1 MLFLTETHNTGD
13 PTPYLQA
20 ERARIYELLQ
30 AGIVETVLLKA
41 DRSGAIVLLRAADEA
56 AARDA
61 LSSLPLVANG
71 ITSFGELTEVISA
84 EEARSAPQTGTASA
98 SQLPAL
104 FGKYFAARAA
114 QDVEGTLAYLSPD
127 LITYTDATLGM
138 ALDSYAAVKA
148 GFEQYMPT
156 WAPPA
161 RSYPTKILAGSES
174 ALVHLVDTPEMFGGE
189 LRILA
194 AVDFADGKIVR
205 WIDYWDASAYD
216 AGLYGQMRAPADRFP
231 RDMQE
236 SKVATTAPAELT
248 RAAAALH
255 KAFTAPDASA
265 AAAAMHTDVVFTDM
279 ALRTQ
284 VIGRIET
291 VRYLERVLGRVP
303 YGQGSVLRHVVGGAG
318 GGGFEWTAGPDADQ
332 LVGITALELDADGL
346 ITAITLVYDSRQID
360 PATKRALLEASF
372 A

>member
-1 MLFLTETHNTGD
+1 MLFLAESHNTGD
-13 PTPYLQA
+13 PTPYLEA
-20 ERARIYELLQ
+20 EGARIYELQQ

-41 DRSGAIVLLRAADEA
+41 DRSGAIVLLRAADAA

-71 ITSFGELTEVISA
+71 ITSFGEFTEVD
-84 EEARSAPQTGTASA
+84 EARGGPRTGTVSA

-104 FGKYFAARAA
+104 LGKYFAARTA
-114 QDVEGTLAYLSPD
+114 QDVDGTMAYISPD
-127 LITYTDATLGM
+127 MITYTDATLGM

-156 WAPPA
+156 WVPPA

-174 ALVHLVDTPEMFGGE
+174 ALVYMVDTPEMFGGE

-216 AGLYGQMRAPADRFP
+216 SGLYGQMRAPADRFP
-231 RDMQE
+231 RDMKDA
-236 SKVATTAPAELT
+236 KVATTAPAGLT
-248 RAAAALH
+248 RAATALH
-255 KAFTAPDASA
+255 KAFA
-265 AAAAMHTDVVFTDM
+265 AADAPAAVAAMHTDVVFTDM

-291 VRYLERVLGRVP
+291 VRYLERVLGQVP
-303 YGQGSVLRHVVGGAG
+303 YGQGSSLRHVVGGAG
-318 GGGFEWTAGPDADQ
+318 GGGFEWTAGPDAGQ

-346 ITAITLVYDSRQID
+346 ITAITSVYDSRQID
-360 PATKRALLEASF
+360 PARKRALLEASF

>member
-13 PTPYLQA
+13 PVPYLQA

-41 DRSGAIVLLRAADEA
+41 DRSGAIVLLRTADAA

-71 ITSFGELTEVISA
+71 ITSFGELTEVIST
-84 EEARSAPQTGTASA
+84 EEARSALQAGPAAA
-98 SQLPAL
+98 SQLPEL
-104 FGKYFAARAA
+104 LGKYFAARAA

-127 LITYTDATLGM
+127 MITYTDATLGM
-138 ALDSYAAVKA
+138 ALDSHAAVRA

-156 WAPPA
+156 WASPA

-174 ALVHLVDTPEMFGGE
+174 ALVYLTDTPEMFGGE

-248 RAAAALH
+248 RAATALH
-255 KAFTAPDASA
+255 KAFAAADASA

-291 VRYLERVLGRVP
+291 VRYLERVLGQVP

-318 GGGFEWTAGPDADQ
+318 GGGFEWTAGPDAGQ

-346 ITAITLVYDSRQID
+346 ITAITSVYDSRQVD
-360 PATKRALLEASF
+360 AARKRALLEASF